1 MAFRIPDD
9 SSTFR
14 TRAERARMAGI
25 ERDRLQHNIV
35 AMRITQREFEA
46 EMQRWKDSME
56 WNMYLVALQILMAL
70 EQQRDDNA
78 PNDPDE
84 PWNDAFCTAVRW
96 IPEARM
102 FLEEMSIACIRSDR
116 TCLQK
121 GLKCAKAATVIA
133 AGR

>member
-1 MAFRIPDD
+1 MPFNIPVDT
-9 SSTFR
+9 STFR
-14 TRAERARMAGI
+14 ARAERVRMAQI
-25 ERDRLQHNIV
+25 EQERLQHDIV
-35 AMRITQREFEA
+35 ARRIAQREFEA
-46 EMQRWKDSME
+46 DLARWKDAME

-78 PNDPDE
+78 PKDPDE

-116 TCLQK
+116 T
-121 GLKCAKAATVIA
+121 
-133 AGR
+133 